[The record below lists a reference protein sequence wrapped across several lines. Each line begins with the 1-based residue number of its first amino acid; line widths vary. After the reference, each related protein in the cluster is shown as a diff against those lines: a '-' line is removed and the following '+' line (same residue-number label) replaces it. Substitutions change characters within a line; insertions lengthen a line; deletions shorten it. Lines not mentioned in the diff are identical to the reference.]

1 MYRYKIGVSV
11 CISNSF
17 FKQVKKMDAYKKSE
31 MVYQGCFKRNIDGT
45 NRLIKKGDVGSRP
58 TNIPF
63 WMSTEDVING
73 VKTRSQERNQ
83 KDVKKVDFDE
93 YFIKKNIDE
102 QLQKSFETEIEIILE

>member
-1 MYRYKIGVSV
+1 
-11 CISNSF
+11 
-17 FKQVKKMDAYKKSE
+17 
-31 MVYQGCFKRNIDGT
+31 MVYHGCFKRNIDGT
-45 NRLIKKGDVGSRP
+45 NRLIKKGDVCSRP
-58 TNIPF
+58 TNIQF
-63 WMSTEDVING
+63 WMSTQDIINS